1 LETIHTYHLSDAYEK
16 GEYMLFSGGFKPYLI
31 ALTFFITLLASPA
44 YAQTT
49 SSGSYLIGAGDL
61 LEIVTWKEPEL
72 SREEVLVRI
81 DGYVSFPL
89 LNDVR
94 AAGLTTAQL
103 TENIQ
108 NGLKDFIA
116 TPVVTVTVRSPASKR
131 FYILGEVVNTGE
143 YPLIKSLTVLQ
154 AFAIAGGFTEW
165 ASKKEIILMRQEGGK
180 EKIYRVNYKDIV
192 KGKDVAQNIQI
203 QADDTIVVP

>member
-1 LETIHTYHLSDAYEK
+1 MTTS
-16 GEYMLFSGGFKPYLI
+16 SGLKSY
-31 ALTFFITLLASPA
+31 LLAIVGA
-44 YAQTT
+44 IILMATAAWAQST
-49 SSGSYLIGAGDL
+49 SSGSYLIGAGDM

-81 DGYVSFPL
+81 DGFISFPL
-89 LNDVR
+89 LNDVK
-94 AAGLTTAQL
+94 AAGLTSAQL
-103 TENIQ
+103 TEGIQ
-108 NGLKDFIA
+108 NGLKDYISN
-116 TPVVTVTVRSPASKR
+116 PVVTVTVRSPASKR

-180 EKIYRVNYKDIV
+180 EKIYRVNYRDIV
-192 KGKDVAQNIQI
+192 KGKDVAQNIKI
-203 QADDTIVVP
+203 KADDTIVVP

>member
-1 LETIHTYHLSDAYEK
+1 MITSSGLKSLSMTILGA
-16 GEYMLFSGGFKPYLI
+16 
-31 ALTFFITLLASPA
+31 FILMAAPVW
-44 YAQTT
+44 AQGTP
-49 SSGSYLIGAGDL
+49 SGSYLIGAGDL

-89 LNDVR
+89 LNDVK
-94 AAGLTTAQL
+94 AAGLTTAKL

-108 NGLKDFIA
+108 EGLKDFIA
-116 TPVVTVTVRSPASKR
+116 NPVVTVTVRSPASKR

-143 YPLIKSLTVLQ
+143 YPLIKNLTVLQ

-165 ASKKEIILMRQEGGK
+165 ASKKEIILMRQEENQ
-180 EKIYRVNYKDIV
+180 EKIYRVNYRDIV

>member
-1 LETIHTYHLSDAYEK
+1 MVMPIGTKSFWVAIIGVL
-16 GEYMLFSGGFKPYLI
+16 MLQAHPACGQSI
-31 ALTFFITLLASPA
+31 A
-44 YAQTT
+44 Q
-49 SSGSYLIGAGDL
+49 GNYLIGAGDM

-89 LNDVR
+89 LNDVK

-103 TENIQ
+103 TESIQ
-108 NGLKDFIA
+108 NGLKDYISN
-116 TPVVTVTVRSPASKR
+116 PVVTVTVRSPASKR

-165 ASKKEIILMRQEGGK
+165 ASKKEIILMRQEGDQ
-180 EKIYRVNYKDIV
+180 EKIYRVNYRDIV
-192 KGKDVAQNIQI
+192 KGKDVAQNIKI
-203 QADDTIVVP
+203 KADDTIVVP

>member
-1 LETIHTYHLSDAYEK
+1 MVFSDGIK
-16 GEYMLFSGGFKPYLI
+16 TLFLLFIVAVAMP
-31 ALTFFITLLASPA
+31 AATTNAQLTSRGDYSI
-44 YAQTT
+44 
-49 SSGSYLIGAGDL
+49 GSGDL

-72 SREEVLVRI
+72 SRKEILVRI
-81 DGYVSFPL
+81 DGYISFPL

-94 AAGLTTAQL
+94 AAGRTTAQL
-103 TENIQ
+103 TQTIQ
-108 NGLKDFIA
+108 DALQDYITN
-116 TPVVTVTVRSPASKR
+116 PVVTVTVRSPASKR
-131 FYILGEVVNTGE
+131 FYILGEVRRTGE

-192 KGKDVAQNIQI
+192 KGEDVAQNIKI
-203 QADDTIVVP
+203 QADDTIIVP

>member
-1 LETIHTYHLSDAYEK
+1 MVL
-16 GEYMLFSGGFKPYLI
+16 SGGIKTLFLLVI
-31 ALTFFITLLASPA
+31 VAVALPA
-44 YAQTT
+44 VPANAQST
-49 SSGSYLIGAGDL
+49 SSGDYLIGAGDL

-72 SREEVLVRI
+72 SRKEILVRI

-94 AAGLTTAQL
+94 AAGTTTAQL
-103 TENIQ
+103 TQSIQ
-108 NGLKDFIA
+108 NGLKEYIA
-116 TPVVTVTVRSPASKR
+116 NPVVTVTVRSPASKR
-131 FYILGEVVNTGE
+131 FYILGEVRKTGE

-165 ASKKEIILMRQEGGK
+165 ASKNEIILMRQEGGK

-192 KGKDVAQNIQI
+192 KGEDVEQNIKI